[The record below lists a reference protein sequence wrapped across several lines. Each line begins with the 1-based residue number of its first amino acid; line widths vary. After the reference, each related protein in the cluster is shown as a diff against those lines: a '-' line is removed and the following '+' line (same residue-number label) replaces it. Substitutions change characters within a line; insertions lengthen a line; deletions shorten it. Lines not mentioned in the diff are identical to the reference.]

1 MGRRLLLASALMLFI
16 ELGLIRWTGA
26 YNVYLS
32 FFTNFILLASF
43 LGIGLG
49 FLRQQGRA
57 ALFGLTP
64 WFLVALVGFL
74 AVFPVAGGRADGV
87 LTVVGAFGMPAL
99 PKWVSLGVVFVLSV
113 GVMAG
118 IASGVA
124 MWFGRFEPL
133 VAYRLD
139 IVGSLLGVGGFA
151 LLSLLELPP
160 LAWGILVA
168 TGLVAAGAR
177 RGWRGLL
184 PIGAF
189 VLVLTALS
197 VAPRTDWSPYQRIT
211 TTAVAPD
218 GSFGIDV
225 NGRPHQR
232 VMPVAFMRSDQ
243 AFRFVPYARSPGN
256 PLSSVLV
263 IGAGSGNDAAIAL
276 AEGAAHVDAVEIDP
290 VLVRLGLERHPD
302 HPYQDPRVSVHVDDA
317 RAFLHGTD
325 DRYDLVLFAI
335 PDSLA
340 ALAGQSSLR
349 LESYLFTREA
359 LEEVR
364 DHLAPGGAVAM
375 YHYYLPVVVD
385 RYGAALAAVFG
396 TPPCLDVS
404 EGAGARART
413 VLTVSE
419 ESSSLACDATWQP
432 SAATP
437 TTSETDDYPFPYL
450 AGRGVPPFY
459 VVALL
464 AIAVA
469 SLAAIRLAGGP
480 SLAQVRPYLDLA
492 CMGAAFLLLE
502 TTNVVRFALF
512 FGTTWIVNA
521 LVFGGILASVLI
533 AIEVAARRPARRVGL
548 LFTLLFASIA
558 VAFVV
563 PPRTLLDLAPIPRFA
578 AATILGFT
586 PVFLGNLIFA
596 NRFRDVASS
605 TLAFGANLLGAI
617 AGGLFEYTALAVGYR
632 ALLPVVAL
640 AYAAAFLAGRHAQA
654 GPAPPIARGAPD
666 PAMSAPG

>member
-49 FLRQQGRA
+49 FLRQEGRA

-99 PKWVSLGVVFVLSV
+99 PKWISLGVVFVLSV

-118 IASGVA
+118 DRIGRGDVVRTVRAPRGLPARHRREPARDRRVRPPVAPRVPAPGVGHPRRDGVGRGGSAPGVA
-124 MWFGRFEPL
+124 G
-133 VAYRLD
+133 
-139 IVGSLLGVGGFA
+139 
-151 LLSLLELPP
+151 
-160 LAWGILVA
+160 
-168 TGLVAAGAR
+168 AAADRCVRPRADRAVR
-177 RGWRGLL
+177 R
-184 PIGAF
+184 
-189 VLVLTALS
+189 S
-197 VAPRTDWSPYQRIT
+197 RTDWSPYQRIT
-211 TTAVAPD
+211 TTTVAPD

-232 VMPVAFMRSDQ
+232 AMPVAFMRSDQ

-256 PLSSVLV
+256 PLGSVLV

-317 RAFLHGTD
+317 RAFLHGSD

-385 RYGAALAAVFG
+385 RYGAALAAVFS

-419 ESSSLACDATWQP
+419 EPGSLACDATWQP

-469 SLAAIRLAGGP
+469 SVAAIRLAGGP

-512 FGTTWIVNA
+512 FGTT
-521 LVFGGILASVLI
+521 
-533 AIEVAARRPARRVGL
+533 
-548 LFTLLFASIA
+548 
-558 VAFVV
+558 
-563 PPRTLLDLAPIPRFA
+563 
-578 AATILGFT
+578 
-586 PVFLGNLIFA
+586 
-596 NRFRDVASS
+596 
-605 TLAFGANLLGAI
+605 
-617 AGGLFEYTALAVGYR
+617 
-632 ALLPVVAL
+632 
-640 AYAAAFLAGRHAQA
+640 
-654 GPAPPIARGAPD
+654 
-666 PAMSAPG
+666 